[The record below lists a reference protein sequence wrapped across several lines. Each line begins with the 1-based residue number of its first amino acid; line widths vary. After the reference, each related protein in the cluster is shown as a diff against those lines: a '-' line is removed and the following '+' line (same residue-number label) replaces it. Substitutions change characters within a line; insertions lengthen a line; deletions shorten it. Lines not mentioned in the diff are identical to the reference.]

1 MEQLLSK
8 DENENNEIVSNVFL
22 GLSGLILIIWL
33 FEILG
38 VFEVYFNIISTFA
51 IILII
56 LFMVPVVMVRLT
68 KLRKPFIK
76 YAFILDMSLITGV
89 CYIFFT
95 NQMVI
100 MFLCPV
106 LIALLYMNKRVLWFA
121 EIVSLIALIA
131 SHIVSASFVVQPWI
145 EYFTRIDDIIRFNL
159 IPRLLQILACFAII
173 NVLMSRVIGYFA
185 EYDKVILEGKDHDIS
200 NGNKIDMELENF
212 ISLLNKLTESE
223 KNVFLMLLHGKTNK
237 QISEELSFSNG
248 TVKNYVSSIYNK
260 LECRERSYLI
270 LKYSAILSKYDHSHM
285 K

>member
-1 MEQLLSK
+1 MEQLLRK

-56 LFMVPVVMVRLT
+56 LFMVPVVMVRLI

-76 YAFILDMSLITGV
+76 YAFILDMALITGV

-100 MFLCPV
+100 MFLCPA

-121 EIVSLIALIA
+121 EIA

-200 NGNKIDMELENF
+200 NSNKIDMELENF

-223 KNVFLMLLHGKTNK
+223 RNVFLMLLHGKTNK

-248 TVKNYVSSIYNK
+248 TVKNYVSSIYDK

-270 LKYSAILSKYDHSHM
+270 LKYSMVLGKYDHSHM